1 MLTHP
6 IPNMTTPCIGV
17 MLEVLI
23 QSKELG
29 ISRANAVT
37 ATTTI
42 VMLAAMN
49 DDILYSCFINQIV
62 TFLHTQGRI
71 DFLSASVCLVHIQ
84 ANLCYILL
92 LCIRTNSIIH

>member
-17 MLEVLI
+17 TVEVLI

-37 ATTTI
+37 NTTTI
-42 VMLAAMN
+42 VMLAAMI
-49 DDILYSCFINQIV
+49 DDIL
-62 TFLHTQGRI
+62 
-71 DFLSASVCLVHIQ
+71 
-84 ANLCYILL
+84 
-92 LCIRTNSIIH
+92 